1 MDSEICVVD
10 SEVKADSV
18 VETGSFEVDIIV
30 SVSEVVSETSV
41 VGSID

>member
-18 VETGSFEVDIIV
+18 VETGSFEV
-30 SVSEVVSETSV
+30 VSEVVSETSV
-41 VGSID
+41 VGWID